1 MKEIIITEPTFVG
14 AFNCVGSEC
23 RDHCCKEWEIAVD
36 KPTVKRYLM
45 NKDMLIQTIAKESV
59 QLVKKDS
66 LNWGKIIFSPES
78 GNCPYFGDD
87 KLCMVHK
94 RLGGQALSKTCA
106 IYPRSYRTYKND
118 IHQSLNISCP
128 EVVRLLLSEP
138 DAMKFNERIVLQQ
151 KSNAAKP
158 LSVVRKVLSLFCLDL
173 IERTD
178 IEVEPALFAVVK
190 FLMFLEK
197 IETVDESTIGQI
209 ESVHAQLIQQLQN
222 GEIMG
227 DITGDYRVKASITV
241 LMQNYFRMRSLSRG
255 GKVLT
260 QYIDSLLRVLAVD
273 NTLTLEE
280 KIADIEQVWRNIFL
294 PKLGKTPFALKN
306 YILYKF
312 WQNDF
317 PDMTSG
323 SPLRGLYMI
332 VAEYYFIKLLM
343 SAHAKETGTANLDD
357 LINVIYSFHSS
368 SQHNKSVTEDFY
380 RYIENVR
387 MGDDLSLVS
396 LLV

>member
-1 MKEIIITEPTFVG
+1 MKEILITEPAFVA
-14 AFNCVGSEC
+14 AFNCVGSDC
-23 RDHCCKEWEIAVD
+23 RDHCCKEWNIAVD
-36 KPTVKRYLM
+36 KPTVKKYLT
-45 NKDMLIQTIAKESV
+45 NKDLLIKTIAKESI
-59 QLVKKDS
+59 QLVKKDM
-66 LNWGKIIFSPES
+66 LNWGVITFAPES

-94 RLGGQALSKTCA
+94 RLGANALSKTCA
-106 IYPRSYRTYKND
+106 IYPRFYRTYNND
-118 IHQSLNISCP
+118 VHHSLNISCP

-138 DAMKFNERIVLQQ
+138 DAMRFNERITLQQ

-158 LSVVRKVLSLFCLDL
+158 LSAVHRVLSLFCLDL
-173 IERTD
+173 IGRAEV
-178 IEVEPALFAVVK
+178 EVEPALFAVVK
-190 FLMFLEK
+190 FLLFLEK
-197 IETVDESTIGQI
+197 VETVDESTIGQI
-209 ESVHAQLIQQLQN
+209 ESVHAQLVQQLQN
-222 GEIMG
+222 GEMMG
-227 DITGDYRVKASITV
+227 DITGDYRVKASMTV
-241 LMQNYFRMRSLSRG
+241 LMQNYFRTIRLSRG

-260 QYIDSLLRVLAVD
+260 QYIDSLLRVLAAD
-273 NTLTLEE
+273 NTLTFEE
-280 KIADIEQVWRNIFL
+280 KTASIEKVWRNIVL
-294 PKLGKTPFALKN
+294 PELGKTQFALKN

-323 SPLRGLYMI
+323 TPLRSLYII
-332 VAEYYFIKLLM
+332 VAEYYFIKLLVA
-343 SAHAKETGTANLDD
+343 AHAKEQREVHLDD

>member
-1 MKEIIITEPTFVG
+1 MKEILITEPAFVA
-14 AFNCVGSEC
+14 AFNCVGSDC
-23 RDHCCKEWEIAVD
+23 RDQCCKEWEIAVD
-36 KPTVKRYLM
+36 KPTVKKYLA
-45 NKDMLIQTIAKESV
+45 NKDMLIQTIAKDSI

-106 IYPRSYRTYKND
+106 IYPRSYRSYKND

-138 DAMKFNERIVLQQ
+138 DAMKFKERLVLQQ
-151 KSNAAKP
+151 KSNTAKP
-158 LSVVRKVLSLFCLDL
+158 LSVVHKVLSLFCLDL
-173 IERTD
+173 IEWAD

-190 FLMFLEK
+190 FLLFLEK

-209 ESVHAQLIQQLQN
+209 ESVHAQLVQQLQN
-222 GEIMG
+222 GEVMG
-227 DITGDYRVKASITV
+227 DITGDYRIKCSMTV
-241 LMQNYFRMRSLSRG
+241 LMQNYFRTKRLSRG
-255 GKVLT
+255 GKVIT

-273 NTLTLEE
+273 NTLMLEE
-280 KIADIEQVWRNIFL
+280 KIADIEQVWRNIVL
-294 PKLGKTPFALKN
+294 PEIGKSPFALKN

-312 WQNDF
+312 WGNAF
-317 PDMTSG
+317 PDMTLG
-323 SPLRGLYMI
+323 TPLRGLYMI

-343 SAHAKETGTANLDD
+343 AAHAKETGTANLDD

>member
-1 MKEIIITEPTFVG
+1 MKEILITEPAFVA
-14 AFNCVGSEC
+14 AFNCVGSDC

-36 KPTVKRYLM
+36 KPTVKKYLA
-45 NKDMLIQTIAKESV
+45 NKDMLIQTIAKDSI

-106 IYPRSYRTYKND
+106 IYPRSYRSYKND

-138 DAMKFNERIVLQQ
+138 DSMKFNERIVLQQ

-158 LSVVRKVLSLFCLDL
+158 LSVVHKVLSLFCLDL
-173 IERTD
+173 IGRTD

-190 FLMFLEK
+190 FLLFLEK

-209 ESVHAQLIQQLQN
+209 ESVHEQLVQQLQN
-222 GEIMG
+222 GEVMG
-227 DITGDYRVKASITV
+227 DITGDYRIKASMTV
-241 LMQNYFRMRSLSRG
+241 LMQNYFRTKCFSRG
-255 GKVLT
+255 KKVIT
-260 QYIDSLLRVLAVD
+260 QYIDSLLRMLAVE
-273 NTLTLEE
+273 NGLTLED
-280 KIADIEQVWRNIFL
+280 KIADVEQVWKSIVL
-294 PKLGKTPFALKN
+294 PEIGKTPCALKN
-306 YILYKF
+306 YVLYKF

-317 PDMTSG
+317 PNMSSG
-323 SPLRGLYMI
+323 TPFRGLYMI
-332 VAEYYFIKLLM
+332 VAEYYFIKLLVA
-343 SAHAKETGTANLDD
+343 AHAKEHGSVQLEDI
-357 LINVIYSFHSS
+357 INIIYSFHSS
-368 SQHNKSVTEDFY
+368 SQHSKALTENFY

-387 MGDDLSLVS
+387 MGDNLSLVS

>member
-1 MKEIIITEPTFVG
+1 MKEILITEPAFVA
-14 AFNCVGSEC
+14 AFNCVGSDC
-23 RDHCCKEWEIAVD
+23 RDHCCKEWSIAVD
-36 KPTVKRYLM
+36 KPTVKKYLT
-45 NKDMLIQTIAKESV
+45 NKDKVIQTIAKESI
-59 QLVKKDS
+59 QLVKKDT
-66 LNWGKIIFSPES
+66 LNWGMITFAPES

-94 RLGGQALSKTCA
+94 RLGANALSKTCA

-118 IHQSLNISCP
+118 VHHSLNISCP

-138 DAMKFNERIVLQQ
+138 DAMKFNERITLQPAP
-151 KSNAAKP
+151 NTAKP
-158 LSVVRKVLSLFCLDL
+158 LSVVHKVLSLFCLDL
-173 IERTD
+173 IGRAD
-178 IEVEPALFAVVK
+178 VEVEPALFAVVK
-190 FLMFLEK
+190 FQLFLEK
-197 IETVDESTIGQI
+197 IESVDESTIGQI
-209 ESVHAQLIQQLQN
+209 ESVHAQLVQQLQS

-227 DITGDYRVKASITV
+227 DITSDYRIKASMTV
-241 LMQNYFRMRSLSRG
+241 LMQNYFRLKSLSRG
-255 GKVLT
+255 NKVLT
-260 QYIDSLLRVLAVD
+260 QYNESLLRVLAAD
-273 NTLTLEE
+273 TTLTLEE
-280 KIADIEQVWRNIFL
+280 KIADIEQVWQGLVL
-294 PKLGKTPFALKN
+294 PEIGKTPFALKN

-312 WQNDF
+312 WENDF

-323 SPLRGLYMI
+323 TPLRGLYII
-332 VAEYYFIKLLM
+332 VAEYYFIKLLVA
-343 SAHAKETGTANLDD
+343 AHAKEQGAVHLDD

>member
-1 MKEIIITEPTFVG
+1 MKEIIITEPAFVA

-36 KPTVKRYLM
+36 KPTVKKYLT
-45 NKDMLIQTIAKESV
+45 NKDLLIQTIAKESV

-66 LNWGKIIFSPES
+66 LNWGEIIFSPES

-94 RLGGQALSKTCA
+94 RLGAQALSKTCA
-106 IYPRSYRTYKND
+106 IYPRSYRSYKND
-118 IHQSLNISCP
+118 VHQSLNISCP

-138 DAMKFNERIVLQQ
+138 DAMKFNERILLQQ

-158 LSVVRKVLSLFCLDL
+158 LSVVHKVLSLFCLDL

-178 IEVEPALFAVVK
+178 TEVEPALFAVVK
-190 FLMFLEK
+190 FLLFLEK

-209 ESVHAQLIQQLQN
+209 ESVHAQLVQQLQN
-222 GEIMG
+222 GEVMG
-227 DITGDYRVKASITV
+227 DITGDYRIKCSMTV
-241 LMQNYFRMRSLSRG
+241 LMQNYFRMKSLSRG

-260 QYIDSLLRVLAVD
+260 QHIDSLLRVLAVD

-280 KIADIEQVWRNIFL
+280 KIADIERMWRNIVL

-323 SPLRGLYMI
+323 SSLRGLYMI

>member
-158 LSVVRKVLSLFCLDL
+158 LSVVHKVLSLFCLDL

-190 FLMFLEK
+190 FLLFLEK

-241 LMQNYFRMRSLSRG
+241 LMQNYFRMKSLSRG

-280 KIADIEQVWRNIFL
+280 KIADIEQVWRNIVL

>member
-36 KPTVKRYLM
+36 KPTVKKYLT
-45 NKDMLIQTIAKESV
+45 NKDLLIQTIAKESV

-66 LNWGKIIFSPES
+66 LNWGEIIFSPES

-118 IHQSLNISCP
+118 IHHSLNISCP

-158 LSVVRKVLSLFCLDL
+158 LSVVHKVLSLFCLDL

-227 DITGDYRVKASITV
+227 DITGDYHVKASITV

-323 SPLRGLYMI
+323 TPLRSLYII
-332 VAEYYFIKLLM
+332 VAEYYFIKLLVA
-343 SAHAKETGTANLDD
+343 AHAKEQGAVHLDD

>member
-1 MKEIIITEPTFVG
+1 
-14 AFNCVGSEC
+14 
-23 RDHCCKEWEIAVD
+23 
-36 KPTVKRYLM
+36 
-45 NKDMLIQTIAKESV
+45 
-59 QLVKKDS
+59 
-66 LNWGKIIFSPES
+66 
-78 GNCPYFGDD
+78 
-87 KLCMVHK
+87 MVHK
-94 RLGGQALSKTCA
+94 RLGVNALSKTCA

-118 IHQSLNISCP
+118 VHNSLNISCP

-138 DAMKFNERIVLQQ
+138 DAMKFNERLALQQ

-158 LSVVRKVLSLFCLDL
+158 LSVVHKVLSLFCLDL
-173 IERTD
+173 IERAD

-190 FLMFLEK
+190 FLLFLEK
-197 IETVDESTIGQI
+197 IETIDESTIGQI
-209 ESVHAQLIQQLQN
+209 ESVHAQLVQQLQN
-222 GEIMG
+222 GEVMG
-227 DITGDYRVKASITV
+227 DITGDYRIKCSMTV
-241 LMQNYFRMRSLSRG
+241 LMQNYFRTKRLSRG

-260 QYIDSLLRVLAVD
+260 QYIDSLLRALAAD
-273 NTLTLEE
+273 NTLTLED
-280 KIADIEQVWRNIFL
+280 KTADIEQVWRNIVL
-294 PKLGKTPFALKN
+294 SELGKAPFALKN

-323 SPLRGLYMI
+323 TPLRGLYMI
-332 VAEYYFIKLLM
+332 VAEYYFIKLLVA
-343 SAHAKETGTANLDD
+343 AHAKEMGTADLDD